1 MFTSSF
7 IMPNDLSD
15 LCRVC
20 LQLPEESQYLDLT
33 TIYDEEDNLT
43 YGECF
48 FICTQIDLNDGEG
61 VPHQLCKTCGLELQM
76 SYDFHKK
83 IEESKRV
90 IAQCQKQIQEQKAT
104 YNANDLLVS
113 GVESNKETSPLKEEE
128 NGITHLINNN
138 KYIISEEEMELE
150 SGPSSSASHQEQQ
163 DVMQHINEQTYE
175 NTGEINEEATNEIDI
190 VNKMNSNDLNVG
202 KEDHKSSLEEV
213 NFVTT
218 EQEEHLEVDDYQ
230 NLEALEEEETHARLP
245 LSATT
250 VNNPELQNFVFIN
263 APDFY
268 ANVQKYETILT
279 EETLIVEEI
288 SQDAT
293 EKWLDTL
300 NYIDTKSIS
309 NSDTN
314 ITMKIK
320 EIPQDNVTIEV
331 SKTGEN
337 VQETLVTK
345 ISKKLPTNYITKSPT
360 KTSKALSKQERNSFC
375 EICKKSFVSYYKL
388 SWHMR
393 MHDKN
398 RKRFVCPIELCGRIY
413 ASKQACDLHYR
424 QTHLDDGFICSIC
437 HKIFPTK
444 QTLEVHVRYH
454 NREFPYQ
461 CNLCERKFA
470 QKGHLTHHVEV
481 KHQNLRYFCTEPDC
495 GKIFQTSVSLRNH
508 QYTHTSM
515 PFKCNHCDKAYPQKN
530 KLRSHLLHKHN
541 LDLSLD
547 DLESMRQFN
556 IIRTRHAFV
565 KVQTEPVKQSINISS
580 SKSTS
585 SNVQEDI
592 ISH

>member
-230 NLEALEEEETHARLP
+230 NLEALEEEECT
-245 LSATT
+245 
-250 VNNPELQNFVFIN
+250 Q
-263 APDFY
+263 
-268 ANVQKYETILT
+268 ANEDYVEFT
-279 EETLIVEEI
+279 EEETEEAIEDDVKEDIDELDEQYADNDETNDTNVEKPLKWQNNVVAVANKEHLPIEI
-288 SQDAT
+288 DDDEGDERIIYDTHVIHKESSQDESYEEEEEN
-293 EKWLDTL
+293 EKNAD
-300 NYIDTKSIS
+300 
-309 NSDTN
+309 
-314 ITMKIK
+314 
-320 EIPQDNVTIEV
+320 
-331 SKTGEN
+331 
-337 VQETLVTK
+337 ETL
-345 ISKKLPTNYITKSPT
+345 TN
-360 KTSKALSKQERNSFC
+360 ENST
-375 EICKKSFVSYYKL
+375 
-388 SWHMR
+388 
-393 MHDKN
+393 N
-398 RKRFVCPIELCGRIY
+398 NGPRKRHVGSYSCDYCQRVFPNYSRMKTHRRCHETDRPKFSCSQCSRIY
-413 ASKQACDLHYR
+413 ATKQARDSHV
-424 QTHLDDGFICSIC
+424 QTAHEKTGYTCSIC
-437 HKIFPTK
+437 NKVFAIRK
-444 QTLEVHVRYH
+444 SLEIHIRYH
-454 NREFPYQ
+454 TGDFPYA
-461 CNLCERKFA
+461 CKLCDRKFA
-470 QKGHLTHHVEV
+470 QACHLNTHINV
-481 KHQNLRYFCTEPDC
+481 KHNKIRFSCDYPGC
-495 GKIFQTSVSLRNH
+495 GKFFTSSTSLRNH
-508 QYTHTSM
+508 EYTHGIM
-515 PFKCNHCDKAYPQKN
+515 PFECEYCQQGYPAKA
-530 KLRSHLLHKHN
+530 KLRIHILRKHGLELNKDQLEKMRKFHVVRSRVN
-541 LDLSLD
+541 LV
-547 DLESMRQFN
+547 QF
-556 IIRTRHAFV
+556 V
-565 KVQTEPVKQSINISS
+565 DP
-580 SKSTS
+580 
-585 SNVQEDI
+585 
-592 ISH
+592 

>member
-230 NLEALEEEETHARLP
+230 NLEALEEEDFSHLMLDKSDVEVKEEEEDIVTITTITPFLPKGIRLP
-245 LSATT
+245 LPPGPPFTCEFCGHKARTKALFASHRHRKHRHRESPYEC
-250 VNNPELQNFVFIN
+250 NICDKHFSSKDSYHKHLKRISCLQYPEFICE
-263 APDFY
+263 Y
-268 ANVQKYETILT
+268 C
-279 EETLIVEEI
+279 
-288 SQDAT
+288 
-293 EKWLDTL
+293 
-300 NYIDTKSIS
+300 
-309 NSDTN
+309 
-314 ITMKIK
+314 
-320 EIPQDNVTIEV
+320 
-331 SKTGEN
+331 
-337 VQETLVTK
+337 
-345 ISKKLPTNYITKSPT
+345 SKKIIGSANYKVH
-360 KTSKALSKQERNSFC
+360 LRFH
-375 EICKKSFVSYYKL
+375 KK
-388 SWHMR
+388 
-393 MHDKN
+393 
-398 RKRFVCPIELCGRIY
+398 IY
-413 ASKQACDLHYR
+413 
-424 QTHLDDGFICSIC
+424 
-437 HKIFPTK
+437 
-444 QTLEVHVRYH
+444 
-454 NREFPYQ
+454 
-461 CNLCERKFA
+461 
-470 QKGHLTHHVEV
+470 
-481 KHQNLRYFCTEPDC
+481 
-495 GKIFQTSVSLRNH
+495 
-508 QYTHTSM
+508 
-515 PFKCNHCDKAYPQKN
+515 PFKCQLCDKNFMMANHLKTHIETKHEN
-530 KLRSHLLHKHN
+530 KRYMCEEANCDKYFQSQQSLKIHMYSHYGSLPYACEYCEKSFPNKGRLRWHIKRGHN
-541 LDLSLD
+541 IDISIEDLDHMLVA
-547 DLESMRQFN
+547 EEIKIN
-556 IIRTRHAFV
+556 AKV
-565 KVQTEPVKQSINISS
+565 KPLIL
-580 SKSTS
+580 
-585 SNVQEDI
+585 
-592 ISH
+592 

>member
-230 NLEALEEEETHARLP
+230 NLEALEEEATKTKRTIKEEFPHNDPQQQIETNQRREKSPTNQNTQHRTSPSIEIENMLQIKMELPTEYNSDNELLELNKTSSSHDDHNHINEIQVEKETISENVLTVIPTLNLKFKTAIFQCEFCDHRLP
-245 LSATT
+245 TKNALYKHRVRKHKNQKPFNRKFLKSLLNCNLCGKTFNDLPSLKQHKHNEHWLYACEYCGHKVPTRNALSQHRLRKHRD
-250 VNNPELQNFVFIN
+250 PEKTKKKILQLKCSQCSECFRTRETLNLHKT
-263 APDFY
+263 
-268 ANVQKYETILT
+268 QQHERTILVKLESRTEVKREDSYSDQLVSKRNVLTKHRNKKLYKCEDCDHKVPTKNALSQHRRRKHRNKTGNGAFKCEECDYRLPTKNALSKHRVRKHRNKKENEQKHSSLET
-279 EETLIVEEI
+279 EET
-288 SQDAT
+288 
-293 EKWLDTL
+293 
-300 NYIDTKSIS
+300 
-309 NSDTN
+309 
-314 ITMKIK
+314 
-320 EIPQDNVTIEV
+320 
-331 SKTGEN
+331 
-337 VQETLVTK
+337 
-345 ISKKLPTNYITKSPT
+345 
-360 KTSKALSKQERNSFC
+360 
-375 EICKKSFVSYYKL
+375 
-388 SWHMR
+388 
-393 MHDKN
+393 
-398 RKRFVCPIELCGRIY
+398 
-413 ASKQACDLHYR
+413 
-424 QTHLDDGFICSIC
+424 
-437 HKIFPTK
+437 
-444 QTLEVHVRYH
+444 
-454 NREFPYQ
+454 
-461 CNLCERKFA
+461 
-470 QKGHLTHHVEV
+470 
-481 KHQNLRYFCTEPDC
+481 
-495 GKIFQTSVSLRNH
+495 
-508 QYTHTSM
+508 
-515 PFKCNHCDKAYPQKN
+515 
-530 KLRSHLLHKHN
+530 
-541 LDLSLD
+541 
-547 DLESMRQFN
+547 
-556 IIRTRHAFV
+556 
-565 KVQTEPVKQSINISS
+565 
-580 SKSTS
+580 
-585 SNVQEDI
+585 
-592 ISH
+592 